1 MQPFLNELHLFFCK
15 GFTFKFTFFQNN
27 SYYSTNFRLL
37 MKRLFF
43 FTLFYLFVYLT
54 FAAHISGIITDS
66 KTAKAIEFASVG
78 FVNKNIG
85 SVSDEKGFYEFSAE
99 NISDNDT
106 FLVSMIGYTPK
117 MMKYSEAK
125 TKMKDG
131 KLNIS
136 LTPQEVQLPTVE
148 IRAKDSK
155 YATLGHKG
163 SDNISAGFHSN
174 ALGTELA
181 MKMNV
186 KGSYNV
192 LKKLKIHI
200 ANSELDSLAFRVNIY
215 DLKKGMPNTNI
226 LKRNIIVRTNQKKG
240 EVVVDLTPYNIVVT
254 QDFAIGLEWIKDYG
268 GKKDKKDKLPL
279 TFKAGFIN
287 GKSYFRDASQGKW
300 GDAPINVGFE
310 VETLYYK

>member
-1 MQPFLNELHLFFCK
+1 MKKTSFF
-15 GFTFKFTFFQNN
+15 
-27 SYYSTNFRLL
+27 S
-37 MKRLFF
+37 
-43 FTLFYLFVYLT
+43 LFYFLIYIT
-54 FAAHISGIITDS
+54 FANNISGIISDL

-85 SVSDEKGFYEFSAE
+85 SVTDEKGFYEFVAE

-106 FLVSMIGYTPK
+106 FLVSMIGYAPK

-136 LTPQEVQLPTVE
+136 LVPQEVQLPAVE
-148 IRAKDSK
+148 IRSKDSK

-215 DLKKGMPNTNI
+215 DLKKGMPNNNI

-240 EVVVDLTPYNIVVT
+240 EVVVDLTPYNIAVT
-254 QDFAIGLEWIKDYG
+254 EDFAIGLEWIKDYG
-268 GKKDKKDKLPL
+268 VRKSPKGKLPL
-279 TFKAGFIN
+279 AFKAGFVN
-287 GKSYFRDASQGKW
+287 GKSYFREVSQGKW
-300 GDAPINVGFE
+300 GAAPINVGFE

>member
-1 MQPFLNELHLFFCK
+1 MKNLLIFSAFYFVSYLLFAE
-15 GFTFKFTFFQNN
+15 N
-27 SYYSTNFRLL
+27 
-37 MKRLFF
+37 
-43 FTLFYLFVYLT
+43 
-54 FAAHISGIITDS
+54 ISGIVTDT
-66 KTAKAIEFASVG
+66 KTAKPIEFVSVG
-78 FVNKNIG
+78 FINKNLG
-85 SVSDEKGFYEFSAE
+85 SVTDEKGFYEFSAE
-99 NISDNDT
+99 NLSDNDT
-106 FLVSMIGYTPK
+106 ILFSMIGYASK
-117 MMKYSEAK
+117 MMKYADVK
-125 TKMKDG
+125 NKIQGG
-131 KLNIS
+131 KLNMS
-136 LTPQEVQLPTVE
+136 LAPQDVQLPTVE
-148 IRAKDSK
+148 IRAKDTK

-215 DLKKGMPNTNI
+215 DLKKGIPNNNI
-226 LKRNIIVRTNQKKG
+226 LKRNIVVRTNQKKG

-268 GKKDKKDKLPL
+268 ARKNQKDKLPL
-279 TFKAGFIN
+279 MFKAGLIN
-287 GKSYFRDASQGKW
+287 GKSYFKGASQGKW
-300 GDAPINVGFE
+300 EDAPINVGFE